1 MNRNSHLLRK
11 EHATGEEQTPRYDP
25 ARLRM
30 PIPTKDF
37 MVVTSSPFGAVSVDT
52 IRETTKQVFKGV
64 NWSGGNLTYNLDP
77 GCSDLL
83 RTYQ

>member
-1 MNRNSHLLRK
+1 
-11 EHATGEEQTPRYDP
+11 
-25 ARLRM
+25 
-30 PIPTKDF
+30 